1 MLKIRKIS
9 MRMAEIVLAI
19 AISGTLVPLSIAQD
33 LSAPTRV
40 MDTYLASLLSGDTQ
54 QLVALIDGRMKRKS
68 AHLVLNPET
77 YSQFLKEH
85 YAGVQA
91 TLEDIVPEGDKV
103 RARVRFD
110 FPSADS
116 SVISFM
122 LTRID
127 GQWKITDE
135 TF

>member
-1 MLKIRKIS
+1 MWKTKRIS
-9 MRMAEIVLAI
+9 RLVVGFVMAVAV
-19 AISGTLVPLSIAQD
+19 SGAVIPQSMAQD
-33 LSAPTRV
+33 LTEPSRV
-40 MDTYLASLLSGDTQ
+40 MDSYLASLVSGDTQ
-54 QLVALIDGRMKRKS
+54 QLVTLIDGRMKRKS

-77 YSQFLKEH
+77 YSQFLKDH

-91 TLEDIVPEGDKV
+91 TVEDIVPNGDRV

-110 FPSADS
+110 FPPADS
-116 SVISFM
+116 SVIEFT
-122 LTRID
+122 LTRLD

>member
-1 MLKIRKIS
+1 MWKTKRIS
-9 MRMAEIVLAI
+9 RLVVGFVMAVAV
-19 AISGTLVPLSIAQD
+19 SGAVIPQSIAQD
-33 LSAPTRV
+33 LTEPSRV
-40 MDTYLASLLSGDTQ
+40 MDSYLASLVSGDTQ
-54 QLVALIDGRMKRKS
+54 QLVTLIDGRMKRKS

-77 YSQFLKEH
+77 YSQFLKDH

-91 TLEDIVPEGDKV
+91 TVEDIVPNGDRV

-110 FPSADS
+110 FPSTDS
-116 SVISFM
+116 SVIEFI
-122 LTRID
+122 LTQLD

>member
-1 MLKIRKIS
+1 ML
-9 MRMAEIVLAI
+9 MAGFVMAI
-19 AISGTLVPLSIAQD
+19 AVSGAVVPQCMAQD

-40 MDTYLASLLSGDTQ
+40 VDAYLASLLGGDAQRLIT
-54 QLVALIDGRMKRKS
+54 LIDGRMKRKS

-91 TLEDIVPEGDKV
+91 TVENIVPDGDKV

-110 FPSADS
+110 FPSTDS
-116 SVISFM
+116 SVIEFT
-122 LTRID
+122 LTRLD
-127 GQWKITDE
+127 GQWKIADE
-135 TF
+135 AF